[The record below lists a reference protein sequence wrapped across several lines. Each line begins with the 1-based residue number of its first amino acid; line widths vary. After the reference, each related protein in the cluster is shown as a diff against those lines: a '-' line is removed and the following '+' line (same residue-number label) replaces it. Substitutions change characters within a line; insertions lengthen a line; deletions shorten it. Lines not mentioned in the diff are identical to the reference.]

1 MSILQ
6 IKETC
11 LYIQDIK
18 RSIAFYNGKL
28 EFPII
33 DEKENR
39 HVFFRVGASVL
50 LCFIAET
57 TKKDEIL
64 PPHFGSGTQH
74 LAFEVTPED
83 YEKYKEIMKDKDIAI
98 THEHTWKEGIKSF
111 YFEDPDG
118 HVLEIVPRGMWD

>member
-18 RSIAFYNGKL
+18 RSIGFYHGKL

-39 HVFFRVGASVL
+39 HVFFRVGTSVL

-57 TKKDEIL
+57 TKKDKIL
-64 PPHFGSGTQH
+64 PPHYGTGTQH
-74 LAFEVTPED
+74 LAFEVMPED
-83 YEKYKEIMKDKDIAI
+83 YEKYKEIMKAKDIAI
-98 THEHTWKEGIKSF
+98 THEHTWKDNIKSF

-118 HVLEIVPRGMWD
+118 HVLEIVPCGMWD